1 MQVLSAYLLETDALA
16 ETLVQQRVDVVLAAI
31 TQWLRGKGAS
41 DPEAVSG
48 QFVSLTADGDGRFTR
63 EEQRADRGFIEE
75 IRLDEFSRGGQTF
88 TTRLTTVA
96 WDRRLYI
103 YSTLSVANSSSVV
116 APIPT
121 DPRCPSIVRTLLAL
135 ATDWKL
141 NGTPIA
147 SAQPRDLIGDEGGR
161 QLATEIQQ
169 LGRSLPIIAVSE
181 IEGETLWPRLA
192 EELAYDLAGLA
203 RVVRIDDEATWA
215 LSDQVGKLHS
225 CYRGAVRLYWPPRR
239 RADGSVHFNSTV
251 WTASALLSNDNDGK
265 GLNRFR
271 STVRRQLMSIAA
283 LTITPPSA
291 IREIQDA
298 VARKHLEDLEARSMP
313 DSEELAIARLY
324 IIENQELK
332 AQLEQLRGDLA
343 RVGARADVAEHALG
357 QLKAPEIDRDEAATE
372 AEDEQAPSA
381 GQIRFY
387 KKTHSKSAYDVLVQ
401 VADCG
406 HSSWQSSAKADKA
419 KKGLERLLGKD
430 DWKSLQHCGSCTG
443 GGMWK
448 VRW

>member
-41 DPEAVSG
+41 DPEARSG

-75 IRLDEFSRGGQTF
+75 TRLDEFSRGGQTF

-121 DPRCPSIVRTLLAL
+121 DPRCPSIVRTLLAQ

-161 QLATEIQQ
+161 QLSTEIQQ

-181 IEGETLWPRLA
+181 IEGETLWPRLS

-298 VARKHLEDLEARSMP
+298 VARKHLEDLEARSTP

-324 IIENQELK
+324 IVENQELK

-406 HSSWQSSAKADKA
+406 HSSWQGSAKADKA